1 MKNRG
6 HKMYVILRDGGKEY
20 KVSEGDTLL
29 IEKRDVNEGDTIE
42 FDEVLLVRSDTDTA
56 VGTPVVS
63 GVKVIGEVESPDVKG
78 KKILAVYFRRREQS
92 RRKRGYR
99 HHFTK
104 VKIKQISLPQPA
116 TESA

>member
-1 MKNRG
+1 
-6 HKMYVILRDGGKEY
+6 MYVILKDGGKEY

-29 IEKRDVNEGDTIE
+29 VEKRDVKEGDTIE
-42 FDEVLLVRSDTDTA
+42 FDEVLLVRTDTDIT

-63 GVKVIGEVESPDVKG
+63 GVKVIGEVETADVKG

-99 HHFTK
+99 HHYTK
-104 VKIKQISLPQPA
+104 VKIKQISLPEPA
-116 TESA
+116 TEKA